1 MQGIYSYC
9 IRSIKCIE
17 LLSGGSMKILVINPN
32 SDQEMTRKIQ
42 RSADTFVSGR
52 YEVTCV
58 STPGAP
64 SFIETYEDQIT
75 AAPGIINL
83 VKEHQECDAFVVACH
98 CDPNLGVLREVTIK
112 PVVGIGEASMKI
124 ASMLGHKFS
133 VLAATEHSI
142 PHKEVLI
149 QKYHLEK
156 NLASIRVPE
165 NAGTEEERYF
175 RAAEKAVTED
185 MAEVIVLGCA
195 GMTGLDKRLQGKLGV
210 PVLDGVICAL
220 IIARG
225 LVEYGVSH
233 STIRRYNPAP

>member
-1 MQGIYSYC
+1 
-9 IRSIKCIE
+9 
-17 LLSGGSMKILVINPN
+17 MKILVINPN

-42 RSADTFVSGR
+42 RTADTFASGH

-64 SFIETYEDQIT
+64 AFIETYEDQIK
-75 AAPGIINL
+75 AAPGMINL
-83 VKEHQECDAFVVACH
+83 VREHQECDAFVVACH
-98 CDPNLGVLREVTIK
+98 CDPNLDVLKELTAK

-133 VLAATEHSI
+133 VLAATEHSV
-142 PHKEVLI
+142 PNKEVLI
-149 QKYHLEK
+149 LKYHLEK
-156 NLASIRVPE
+156 SLASIRVPVNE
-165 NAGTEEERYF
+165 GTEEERYF
-175 RAAEKAVTED
+175 KAAEKAVTED

-195 GMTGLDKRLQGKLGV
+195 GMTGLDKRLQEKLGV

-225 LVEYGVSH
+225 FVEYGVSH